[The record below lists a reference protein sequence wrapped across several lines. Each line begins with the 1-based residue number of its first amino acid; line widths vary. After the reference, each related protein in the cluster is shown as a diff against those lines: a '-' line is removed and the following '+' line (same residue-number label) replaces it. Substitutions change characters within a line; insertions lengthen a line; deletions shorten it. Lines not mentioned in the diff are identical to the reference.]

1 MPPREGRAM
10 HIRTPDRLAVA
21 ERFALLK
28 TVEDLTAALE
38 GMVALTIQ
46 LLARKDLPAEVR
58 HQLTGSGHVMAAL
71 NAIAA
76 AEGRE

>member
-1 MPPREGRAM
+1 MRAM
-10 HIRTPDRLAVA
+10 INPRHIQAHERLIEAA
-21 ERFALLK
+21 PALL
-28 TVEDLTAALE
+28 DALE
-38 GMVALTIQ
+38 DMIGLTIQ

-58 HQLTGSGHVMAAL
+58 HQLTGSGHILKAL